1 MTLKILKAKG
11 ELEKTK
17 NCTQHYNV
25 LCMLIS
31 VYGRSACL
39 LNLGPK
45 GKHARDS
52 SLESVRVKHHRQ
64 SAMGH

>member
-1 MTLKILKAKG
+1 LTLKILKAKG

-31 VYGRSACL
+31 VYGRSAC
-39 LNLGPK
+39 
-45 GKHARDS
+45 
-52 SLESVRVKHHRQ
+52 
-64 SAMGH
+64 